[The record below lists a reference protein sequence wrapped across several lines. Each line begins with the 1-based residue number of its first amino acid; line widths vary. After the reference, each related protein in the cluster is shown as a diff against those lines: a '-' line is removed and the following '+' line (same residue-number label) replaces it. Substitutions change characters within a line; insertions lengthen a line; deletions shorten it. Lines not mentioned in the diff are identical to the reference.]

1 MDQVDVEAPAV
12 GSRPSPL
19 VQEFY
24 SDFSLVLNYV
34 ARLIDNVEDTPGI
47 TCEAFRDVMHRLPH
61 APDEAAV
68 RVEVFRAATSLSRE
82 ALRPHRWFR
91 RRRHPNISLESFPEA
106 EARRTIRRDT
116 MQRALGALPF
126 EARAV
131 VLLRDFAKLSYEDLA
146 QVIDIPPKKLVH
158 VLDRSRAELNEIY
171 DYIKF

>member
-1 MDQVDVEAPAV
+1 MDQVDVEAPV
-12 GSRPSPL
+12 LGSRPSPL

-34 ARLIDNVEDTPGI
+34 ARLTDNVEDTPGL
-47 TCEAFRDVMHRLPH
+47 TCEAFRQVMEKLPA

-68 RVEVFRAATSLSRE
+68 RTEVFRAATDLSRE

-91 RRRHPNISLESFPEA
+91 RRRHHNISLEGFPEA
-106 EARRTIRRDT
+106 EARRTVRRDT
-116 MQRALGALPF
+116 VQRALGALPF

-131 VLLRDFAKLSYEDLA
+131 ILLRDFAKLSYEELA
-146 QVIDIPPKKLVH
+146 QVVDLPPKKLVH
-158 VLDRSRAELNEIY
+158 LLDRSRAELNEIY

>member
-1 MDQVDVEAPAV
+1 M
-12 GSRPSPL
+12 R
-19 VQEFY
+19 EFY

-34 ARLIDNVEDTPGI
+34 ARLTDNLEDTPGI
-47 TCEAFRDVMHRLPH
+47 TCEAFREVMHRLPH

-68 RVEVFRAATSLSRE
+68 RTEVFRVATNLSRE

-91 RRRHPNISLESFPEA
+91 RRRHRNISLESFPES

-131 VLLRDFAKLSYEDLA
+131 ILLRDFAKLSYDDLT

-158 VLDRSRAELNEIY
+158 ALDRSRAELNEIY

>member
-1 MDQVDVEAPAV
+1 MDQVHVEAPSV

-34 ARLIDNVEDTPGI
+34 ARLTDNVEETPGI
-47 TCEAFRDVMHRLPH
+47 TCEAFRQVMLRLPT

-68 RVEVFRAATSLSRE
+68 RAEVFRVATELSRE
-82 ALRPHRWFR
+82 ALRPRRWFR
-91 RRRHPNISLESFPEA
+91 RRRHQTLSLDGFPEA
-106 EARRTIRRDT
+106 EARRTIRKDT
-116 MQRALGALPF
+116 IQRALGALPF

-131 VLLRDFAKLSYEDLA
+131 VLLRDLVKLSYEELA
-146 QVIDIPPKKLVH
+146 QVLDIPPKKLVH
-158 VLDRSRAELNEIY
+158 VLDRSRAELTEIY